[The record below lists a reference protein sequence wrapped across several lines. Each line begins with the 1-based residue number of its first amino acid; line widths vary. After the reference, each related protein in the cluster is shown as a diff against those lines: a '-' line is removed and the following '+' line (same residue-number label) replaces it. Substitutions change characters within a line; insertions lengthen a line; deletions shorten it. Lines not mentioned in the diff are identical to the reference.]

1 MGPPDR
7 RSWSVIGLV
16 GVVTAFVGLGSL
28 YAFTVPRFLPA
39 DETSHVGYALALSHG
54 ELPALDSKVPDEVPG
69 MPLYFRLRREIYTA
83 NHPPLYYLVVA
94 LPLGLGVR
102 SGHPVAGMEL
112 ARLFTVALTAIGA
125 VAVWWTA
132 RTLIPD
138 RRDVALLAAA
148 LTVLLPAVPRFAGTV
163 HNDGFA
169 LAMSAVAIA
178 VSVRLLA
185 SGPTRRRLLAAATA
199 AATLTLTRAVG
210 IPAAG
215 LVASAATA
223 SILVHSRRPMATR
236 VGRAVTAGA
245 GVAGVACLASA
256 WFWRRNKQLYGD
268 IAGSAYNLN
277 RFGYERRGSTLG
289 TITELHWPT
298 EFHRQIWGRIYD
310 SDEFAVGWGALP
322 GAFLAGLV
330 VLGAVALLVGA
341 ARRHRWP
348 SHPKPHEA
356 GATDRGRTLAWLF
369 LGSWVGLIY
378 VSTISY
384 IASGGGPHARY
395 LFPAF
400 PAVAL
405 LAATAIGALPARR
418 HAVGPVVTVV
428 LLVTIGLVWAA
439 KFADTI
445 RPTAW
450 WWGEALTSTASVT
463 NGIPAGVVWLTVAL
477 AVLGGLAT
485 CTALVALAGV
495 EQTSSASPTSSRVT
509 P

>member
-1 MGPPDR
+1 M
-7 RSWSVIGLV
+7 IGLA
-16 GVVTAFVGLGSL
+16 GVMTAFVGLGSL

-39 DETSHVGYALALSHG
+39 DETAHVGYALALSRG

-69 MPLYFRLRREIYTA
+69 MPLYFPLRREIYTA

-94 LPLGLGVR
+94 VPLGLGVR
-102 SGHPVAGMEL
+102 SGHPVVGMEL
-112 ARLFTVALTAIGA
+112 ARLLTVALTAIGA
-125 VAVWWTA
+125 AAVWWTA
-132 RTLIPD
+132 RTLAPD
-138 RRDVALLAAA
+138 RRDTAILASA
-148 LTVLLPAVPRFAGTV
+148 LTVLLPVVPRFAGTV

-169 LAMSAVAIA
+169 LAVSAVAIA
-178 VSVRLLA
+178 VSASLLA
-185 SGPTRRRLLAAATA
+185 SGPTRRRLLAAAVA
-199 AATLTLTRAVG
+199 AAALTLTRAVG
-210 IPAAG
+210 IPAAC

-236 VGRAVTAGA
+236 VGRAVIAGA
-245 GVAGVACLASA
+245 GVSGAACLASA
-256 WFWRRNKQLYGD
+256 WFWLRNRALYGD
-268 IAGSAYNLN
+268 IAGSAYNLH
-277 RFGYERRGSTLG
+277 RFGYARRGSTLQA
-289 TITELHWPT
+289 ITELHWPM

-310 SDEFAVGWGALP
+310 SEEFAVGWGALP

-341 ARRHRWP
+341 ARRHAWP
-348 SHPKPHEA
+348 SHPKPLEA
-356 GATDRGRTLAWLF
+356 SATDMGRTLAWVF

-378 VSTISY
+378 VSTIGY

-428 LLVTIGLVWAA
+428 LLVAIGLVWAA

-445 RPTAW
+445 RPTAR
-450 WWGEALTSTASVT
+450 WWGEAMTDTASVT
-463 NGIPAGVVWLTVAL
+463 NGIPAGVVWLAVSLAL
-477 AVLGGLAT
+477 LGGLAV
-485 CTALVALAGV
+485 CAAMVVLAG
-495 EQTSSASPTSSRVT
+495 EGRTSSALPRSSRVT